1 MRLSM
6 YLSILFSI
14 TMVFY
19 VMGFS
24 AVGTDF
30 LLKNQVPLNIVGGGN
45 STDVTNDVYYNAGTS
60 EGSILGIIIGG
71 FIVTGVIFA
80 VLILGASSTYIIPL
94 LILMAILNFFVFPIN
109 MILETFIADGFVN
122 IFRDNLW
129 LGVFFI
135 TFFLAYVLMMKTSLE
150 GKLVIFTPV
159 VLLAT
164 IWIGWL
170 WVLVG
175 LFAGLLIAMGIQKF
189 MQQ

>member
-109 MILETFIADGFVN
+109 MILDPMMPEMLKYIIIGLYNLMTIMAVVTFIRGSN
-122 IFRDNLW
+122 
-129 LGVFFI
+129 
-135 TFFLAYVLMMKTSLE
+135 
-150 GKLVIFTPV
+150 
-159 VLLAT
+159 
-164 IWIGWL
+164 
-170 WVLVG
+170 
-175 LFAGLLIAMGIQKF
+175 
-189 MQQ
+189 